1 VHACKEHHQLAGQ
14 PIRPQPESTVGHHH
28 DHFQV
33 LHLEMQLGKAGG
45 LGPEAMLKPRLALRQ
60 ILRRV
65 WVGVMTAIRRHVQP
79 ASPT

>member
-1 VHACKEHHQLAGQ
+1 MHACKEHHQLAGQ

-60 ILRRV
+60 NGRRV
-65 WVGVMTAIRRHVQP
+65 RVGGKTPIRTPAQP
-79 ASPT
+79 ALPT